1 MLPWLEKYECRRLL
15 QNLPT
20 PDLDGLALMT
30 KIVDKRTVD
39 LDLGTFRDSYRDRI
53 EALISSKLKGEA
65 AQVKEKVAK
74 PVAKI
79 MMEALR
85 NGGIVEETIYRLKVT
100 PSPQS
105 FLDHG
110 FGYA

>member
-1 MLPWLEKYECRRLL
+1 
-15 QNLPT
+15 
-20 PDLDGLALMT
+20 
-30 KIVDKRTVD
+30 
-39 LDLGTFRDSYRDRI
+39 
-53 EALISSKLKGEA
+53 
-65 AQVKEKVAK
+65 
-74 PVAKI
+74 

-85 NGGIVEETIYRLKVT
+85 NGGIVEVTIYRLQVT